1 MRIDMTEHLVP
12 LAAVV
17 AVVGLVQAALLWRLL
32 RLGRDLR
39 TYDERFGH
47 LSDAVCLLTETTEA
61 SFRAV
66 ALEVERLAA
75 AGGARATNRTST
87 RRVAAAARRGRSI
100 QEIAATEKVSEG
112 EVRLRLH
119 LAEDVPAERVH
130 HEPSRLGGVCD
141 EFVASA

>member
-1 MRIDMTEHLVP
+1 MTEYLMP
-12 LAAVV
+12 LTV
-17 AVVGLVQAALLWRLL
+17 AVAVLSVVQAALLWRLL

-47 LSDAVCLLTETTEA
+47 LSDAVALLTETTEA

-66 ALEVERLAA
+66 ALEVERLATS
-75 AGGARATNRTST
+75 GPARAARTST

-119 LAEDVPAERVH
+119 LAEDVPVDRAPQV
-130 HEPSRLGGVCD
+130 PSRRSELVD
-141 EFVASA
+141 QLAVSA

>member
-1 MRIDMTEHLVP
+1 MNEYLLP
-12 LAAVV
+12 
-17 AVVGLVQAALLWRLL
+17 VVGVMAVLSLVQAALTWRLV

-39 TYDERFGH
+39 AYDERSAH
-47 LSDAVCLLTETTEA
+47 LSDALSLLTETTEA

-75 AGGARATNRTST
+75 TGASRAANRAST

-100 QEIAATEKVSEG
+100 QEIAAAEKVSEG

-119 LAEDVPAERVH
+119 LAEDVPVERVPH
-130 HEPSRLGGVCD
+130 APARRNELTD
-141 EFVASA
+141 EFAASA